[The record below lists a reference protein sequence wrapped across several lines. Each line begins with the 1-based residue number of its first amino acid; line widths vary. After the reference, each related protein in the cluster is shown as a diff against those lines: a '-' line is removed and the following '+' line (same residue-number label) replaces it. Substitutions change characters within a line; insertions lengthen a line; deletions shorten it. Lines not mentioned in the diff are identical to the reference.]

1 MYMHVCM
8 SVEFCGGEMG
18 GIRAGEIGRIEFMKY
33 IFFIFLYFYT
43 CVNTQ
48 RFIVRMPVL
57 THMHTFAYKD
67 EYVYVLV
74 YAHVHTRDFDQG
86 FLE

>member
-33 IFFIFLYFYT
+33 IFLL
-43 CVNTQ
+43 
-48 RFIVRMPVL
+48 R
-57 THMHTFAYKD
+57 
-67 EYVYVLV
+67 
-74 YAHVHTRDFDQG
+74 
-86 FLE
+86 

>member
-1 MYMHVCM
+1 
-8 SVEFCGGEMG
+8 
-18 GIRAGEIGRIEFMKY
+18 
-33 IFFIFLYFYT
+33 
-43 CVNTQ
+43 
-48 RFIVRMPVL
+48 MPVL

-86 FLE
+86 FLELSSEGLEVSEVRV

>member
-1 MYMHVCM
+1 
-8 SVEFCGGEMG
+8 
-18 GIRAGEIGRIEFMKY
+18 
-33 IFFIFLYFYT
+33 
-43 CVNTQ
+43 
-48 RFIVRMPVL
+48 MPVL

-86 FLE
+86 FLEVQKGWRFQRLGFRDLGGGRHLNRMSIENTFNSEHIR